1 MATDKPR
8 FTITLP
14 DDVYESVM
22 QYKEAH
28 KISTQ
33 SKAIQK
39 LIAIGLETVA
49 GRLEEKRAPEPE
61 DAALVSTFRAL
72 DKFGQKIVRLVIDAE
87 TERVQAQAKAPEA
100 VVVDLGT
107 IRRYLSRPAAG
118 PGGMVE
124 GEDYE
129 DIPRTAD
136 MPEEA
141 DFCVVVSGDSME
153 PYIKDGQTVF
163 VSETAA
169 IEPLEVGVWS
179 VDGAAYVK
187 MYYPLDDGGLMLLSA
202 NPDREATNLHIRP
215 GGNQSVQYFGKVLG
229 IKKLPLPVYG

>member
-87 TERVQAQAKAPEA
+87 TERVQAIARETDS
-100 VVVDLGT
+100 VEL
-107 IRRYLSRPAAG
+107 AA
-118 PGGMVE
+118 
-124 GEDYE
+124 
-129 DIPRTAD
+129 
-136 MPEEA
+136 EEN
-141 DFCVVVSGDSME
+141 FQK
-153 PYIKDGQTVF
+153 IW
-163 VSETAA
+163 
-169 IEPLEVGVWS
+169 IESL
-179 VDGAAYVK
+179 
-187 MYYPLDDGGLMLLSA
+187 
-202 NPDREATNLHIRP
+202 
-215 GGNQSVQYFGKVLG
+215 YF
-229 IKKLPLPVYG
+229 